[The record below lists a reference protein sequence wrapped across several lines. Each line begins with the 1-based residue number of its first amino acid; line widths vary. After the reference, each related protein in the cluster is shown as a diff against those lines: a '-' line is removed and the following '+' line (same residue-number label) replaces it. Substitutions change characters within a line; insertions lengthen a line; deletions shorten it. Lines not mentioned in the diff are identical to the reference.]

1 MIDTGKSLHWW
12 FAERSEVMKE
22 KGKETSSKTSKK
34 WVDIEK
40 KEGKTNDNVTCN
52 NTNCQFS
59 FTDRRNGNDK
69 SSSMIAGLAFAQGK
83 KMIVFISFPDRFS
96 KHGGEGVTH
105 VTVLQ

>member
-1 MIDTGKSLHWW
+1 
-12 FAERSEVMKE
+12 MKE

>member
-22 KGKETSSKTSKK
+22 KGKETSFKTRNQEPKRK

-52 NTNCQFS
+52 NQHKLPILFY
-59 FTDRRNGNDK
+59 
-69 SSSMIAGLAFAQGK
+69 
-83 KMIVFISFPDRFS
+83 
-96 KHGGEGVTH
+96 
-105 VTVLQ
+105 